1 MFRTELR
8 NYFPPVRMVFGVS
21 SKTVREPQLSVS
33 TAFNIWWRRQ
43 REEVRTPAS
52 LRRLVAIIYEF
63 LRDSLPDRRRQ
74 RYGDLDYDWEQ
85 RVNTTGATVTW
96 RTRLLGLLNSPYQPI
111 PPEQFRAIM
120 SALSAHLAPDTN
132 FSEFTFIDVGAG
144 KGRALLLASEFGFRR
159 IIGVELLPELVEV
172 ARENVREFERRGMR
186 FGIELIC
193 QDATNFDFPADPAV
207 VFLFNP
213 LPQTALR
220 MLIQNLERS
229 LHQNPRPV
237 YVAYANPIFEQVLGD
252 TRSLTKLSGTDQC
265 LLFRIPG
272 G

>member
-1 MFRTELR
+1 
-8 NYFPPVRMVFGVS
+8 
-21 SKTVREPQLSVS
+21 VRELQLSMS
-33 TAFNIWWRRQ
+33 AAFSIWWRRQ
-43 REEVRTPAS
+43 REEVGPLPS
-52 LRRLVAIIYEF
+52 LRRLLVIIYEF
-63 LRDSLPDRRRQ
+63 LRDSVPDRRRQ

-85 RVNTTGATVTW
+85 RVNTTSATVTW

-159 IIGVELLPELVEV
+159 IIGVELLPELLEV
-172 ARENVREFERRGMR
+172 ARENVREFEQRGMR
-186 FGIELIC
+186 ARIELRC
-193 QDATNFDFPADPAV
+193 QDATNFNFPAEPAV

-213 LPQTALR
+213 LPQAGLQR
-220 MLIQNLERS
+220 VMQNLERS
-229 LHQNPRPV
+229 LHENPRPV
-237 YVAYANPIFEQVLGD
+237 YVAYANPVFEQIMGN
-252 TRSLTKLSGTDQC
+252 TRSLTRLAGTAQC
-265 LLFRIPG
+265 LLFRGSG